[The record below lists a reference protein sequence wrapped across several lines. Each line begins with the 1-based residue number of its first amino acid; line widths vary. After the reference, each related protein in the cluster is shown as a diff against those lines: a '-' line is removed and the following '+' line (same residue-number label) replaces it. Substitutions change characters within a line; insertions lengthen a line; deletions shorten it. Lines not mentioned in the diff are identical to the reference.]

1 MNRGPGQ
8 APLQQPPTQDPQP
21 SPWGETEGGRGV
33 HVRGGGRRASRA
45 GEALT
50 KAVIWNAFFLTS
62 WSLQVSRQAA
72 VALGGAGLERPV
84 ETTAS

>member
-1 MNRGPGQ
+1 MC
-8 APLQQPPTQDPQP
+8 
-21 SPWGETEGGRGV
+21 
-33 HVRGGGRRASRA
+33 VRGGGRRARRA

-72 VALGGAGLERPV
+72 VALGGAGLERPE
-84 ETTAS
+84 ETTASRHTGQLSGWSVKKRLQST

>member
-1 MNRGPGQ
+1 MRV
-8 APLQQPPTQDPQP
+8 
-21 SPWGETEGGRGV
+21 RGV
-33 HVRGGGRRASRA
+33 GRRASRA

-72 VALGGAGLERPV
+72 RPW
-84 ETTAS
+84 EGQDRKDQWRPPPPDMRAS

>member
-1 MNRGPGQ
+1 MC
-8 APLQQPPTQDPQP
+8 
-21 SPWGETEGGRGV
+21 
-33 HVRGGGRRASRA
+33 VRGGGRRASRA
-45 GEALT
+45 GKALT